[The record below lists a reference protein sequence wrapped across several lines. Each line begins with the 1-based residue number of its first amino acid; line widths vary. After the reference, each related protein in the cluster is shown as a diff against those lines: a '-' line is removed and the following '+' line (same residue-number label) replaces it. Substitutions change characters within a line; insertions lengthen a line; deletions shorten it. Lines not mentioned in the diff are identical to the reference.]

1 MPTLTINYRIRS
13 FGYIKKTDMKEK
25 KSFWQTGVGGV
36 LKKVA
41 PAAIDLVG
49 DHIPGGALLKTIF
62 KSEIEKSGLSAIEKE
77 EAVMDFEKALKEYEL
92 RERDMLL
99 QDLADARDLQKA
111 ALQQGDLFS
120 KRFIYYLAAFIML
133 AIAVFVAMLFYVD
146 IPEGNSEI
154 VYMAFG
160 IFMGIGTSVA
170 AFFFGS
176 SQGSKDKEAYL
187 NKK

>member
-1 MPTLTINYRIRS
+1 M
-13 FGYIKKTDMKEK
+13 GKK
-25 KSFWQTGVGGV
+25 KSFWDTGVGGV

-41 PAAIDLVG
+41 PTAIDVAG
-49 DHIPGGALLKTIF
+49 DFIPGGKLLKTIF
-62 KSEIEKSGLSAIEKE
+62 NSEIEKSNLSAVEKE
-77 EAVMDFEKALKEYEL
+77 EARLDFEKALKEYEL
-92 RERDMLL
+92 REREMLL
-99 QDLADARDLQKA
+99 QDVADARDLQKA

-133 AIAVFVAMLFYVD
+133 AIAVFVILLFYVT
-146 IPEGNSEI
+146 IPDGNNEI

-176 SQGSKDKEAYL
+176 SQGSKDKEAFL
-187 NKK
+187 NKR